1 MNIVL
6 IQELVRFN
14 ELIKVIK
21 DSIKQVKKAIKGEQV
36 MSSALEEVFNSMLV
50 GKIPNMWAN
59 KSYPSLKSLGN
70 YLRDLYERIHFFN
83 VTYFH
88 FIFYLQKCIL
98 TKTLVILGMD
108 CKWSTKCLLAFR
120 FLFCSIFPNRNYAK
134 LCAKT

>member
-21 DSIKQVKKAIKGEQV
+21 ESIKQVKKAIKGEQV

-83 VTYFH
+83 V
-88 FIFYLQKCIL
+88 I
-98 TKTLVILGMD
+98 
-108 CKWSTKCLLAFR
+108 
-120 FLFCSIFPNRNYAK
+120 
-134 LCAKT
+134 

>member
-21 DSIKQVKKAIKGEQV
+21 ESIKQVKKAIKGEQV

-70 YLRDLYERIHFFN
+70 YLRDLYERINFFN
-83 VTYFH
+83 VIFSQLN
-88 FIFYLQKCIL
+88 FIY
-98 TKTLVILGMD
+98 
-108 CKWSTKCLLAFR
+108 
-120 FLFCSIFPNRNYAK
+120 K
-134 LCAKT
+134 LKSHN